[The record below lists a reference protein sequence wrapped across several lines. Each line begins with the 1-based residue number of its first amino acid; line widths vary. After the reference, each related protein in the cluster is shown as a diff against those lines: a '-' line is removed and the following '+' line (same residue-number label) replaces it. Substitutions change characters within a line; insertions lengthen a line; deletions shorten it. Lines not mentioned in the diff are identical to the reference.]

1 MPRATGRNAF
11 TRLQGSCIAA
21 AATTTTSST
30 TTTNTTTSSITN
42 TTTTA
47 AAAAAATT
55 TKYPANALE
64 AAPRRGLLLP
74 LLPHGLRV
82 PVPEVRRHELC
93 ERARVLVGPRP
104 RGPAVLGQRLE
115 ARHSPYGTTKTAAV
129 RTRRANQAAARASAT
144 SEFAAPRCGRGSRAR
159 AAVWDR
165 RVQKRLR
172 LVLAICFLEL
182 QNLYLD

>member
-42 TTTTA
+42 TTTTTT
-47 AAAAAATT
+47 AAAAATT

-74 LLPHGLRV
+74 LLLRSLRV
-82 PVPEVRRHELC
+82 SVPEVRRHELG
-93 ERARVLVGPRP
+93 EWVRVLVGPRP
-104 RGPAVLGQRLE
+104 RGPTVLGQQLE
-115 ARHSPYGTTKTAAV
+115 ARHGPHGTTKTNFYSSGARAHG
-129 RTRRANQAAARASAT
+129 RPSNRKGESHLRGRRAAGVHGSGGNDQKAG
-144 SEFAAPRCGRGSRAR
+144 GRF
-159 AAVWDR
+159 
-165 RVQKRLR
+165 
-172 LVLAICFLEL
+172 LAICH
-182 QNLYLD
+182 